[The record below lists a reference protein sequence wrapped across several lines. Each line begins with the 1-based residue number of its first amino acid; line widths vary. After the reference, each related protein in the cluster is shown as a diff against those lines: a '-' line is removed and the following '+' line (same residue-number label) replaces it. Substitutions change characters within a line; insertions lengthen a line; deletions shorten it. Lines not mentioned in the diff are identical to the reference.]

1 MQLRRLLWLMSAPGG
16 GRTILFM
23 SFDQP
28 QRQMGSLRT
37 SRVGLRMA
45 CLEVSCLGRCCPS
58 ARARRSATGVAARFA
73 PFERALSAGTV
84 IEVVVRPAV
93 AAIGKHARFVIREG
107 AATAR
112 VDSCVVPPA
121 SRPAKCPRR

>member
-28 QRQMGSLRT
+28 QRRCGSLR
-37 SRVGLRMA
+37 
-45 CLEVSCLGRCCPS
+45 
-58 ARARRSATGVAARFA
+58 

-93 AAIGKHARFVIREG
+93 AAIRKHTRFVIREG

>member
-1 MQLRRLLWLMSAPGG
+1 MQLDRLLWLMSAPGG

-37 SRVGLRMA
+37 SRGGLRMA
-45 CLEVSCLGRCCPS
+45 CLEVSCLGR
-58 ARARRSATGVAARFA
+58 T
-73 PFERALSAGTV
+73 
-84 IEVVVRPAV
+84 
-93 AAIGKHARFVIREG
+93 RFVIREG
-107 AATAR
+107 AAPAR
-112 VDSCVVPPA
+112 VDSCVMLPA